1 MAGGGELKSKSNE
14 SPSQPGKTANLRVTC
29 ADTYDRGV
37 IYWCGGLCLGRVGSR
52 IWRGCPVGNG
62 EQRSTAGGGGTCP
75 GDGGYWRR
83 SSPLRPLLG
92 HDLGGVQEKV
102 MNHSECLGGVPLA
115 GGAPA
120 E

>member
-1 MAGGGELKSKSNE
+1 MSHRHNQGKLATSALPAQTEVSFIGAEVSALGAWVHEFGAAG
-14 SPSQPGKTANLRVTC
+14 Q
-29 ADTYDRGV
+29 RGATQH
-37 IYWCGGLCLGRVGSR
+37 R
-52 IWRGCPVGNG
+52 
-62 EQRSTAGGGGTCP
+62 GGGGTCP

-102 MNHSECLGGVPLA
+102 MNHSECLGGVPLG